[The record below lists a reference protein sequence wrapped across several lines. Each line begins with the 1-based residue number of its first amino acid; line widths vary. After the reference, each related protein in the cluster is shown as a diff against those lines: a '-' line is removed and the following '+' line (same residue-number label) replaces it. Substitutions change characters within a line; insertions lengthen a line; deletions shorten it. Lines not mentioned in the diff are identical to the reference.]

1 MRVHKFAD
9 SFFLQTSPRES
20 PGSPRQLRWAAAVAA
35 SFAVIALVVFTLTSG
50 SDAKQPY
57 RSAGVSEAKQKL
69 AARLDQRLLRPHWIA
84 CVPSGRSYHSAAVI
98 RCNVNFGDPHI
109 QAYCSVLRGDR
120 LVTQYDDG
128 AIPCGHDDA
137 GWSAPVQTLN

>member
-1 MRVHKFAD
+1 MLA
-9 SFFLQTSPRES
+9 L
-20 PGSPRQLRWAAAVAA
+20 AAATV
-35 SFAVIALVVFTLTSG
+35 VLVYALTAG
-50 SDAKQPY
+50 SSAKPY
-57 RSAGVSEAKQKL
+57 RSDRAEVKRLL
-69 AARLDQRLLRPHWIA
+69 AVRLHERLLRPHWIA
-84 CVPSGRSYHSAAVI
+84 CVPSGRRFHGAAVI

-120 LVTQYDDG
+120 LVTQYDDA